1 MTKTF
6 LTKPPFNLNDAQ
18 IEFVEN
24 TINGMSLDEKV
35 GQLFLPINFIEDE
48 EGIRAFVKQF
58 KPGGVLNR
66 PAPAEVNWNRHRIF
80 QDESDIPMFIAAN
93 IESGGNGAVREGTA
107 FGNPLQVAAAGD
119 VKYARELGKIAGAE
133 GRAVGVN
140 YAFAP
145 IIDIDYNTLNPIT
158 NTRTFG
164 NDPETVYKLADAYID
179 GLMEGGKNMCYSLKH
194 FPGDGVDHR
203 DQHLHTTYNTLSV
216 EEWENTYGKNYR
228 RLIEKGATTV
238 MVGHIG
244 LPEYVKEINPDAT
257 LKEILAPGSLSKE
270 IVTGLLR
277 ERMGFNGMIITD
289 STSMNGFYAHM
300 SRKLAVPTAIA
311 NGCDMFLFNY
321 CMAEDFEFMKQG
333 IEAGILSMAR
343 VDEALSRIIGLKV
356 AMGLFE
362 NQKNHTLVPEKEALE
377 ILGNEDFQKLAAEC
391 AKQAV
396 TLVKDEEKLLPITP
410 QTHKRLIAYVM
421 GDREDFYGNK
431 KVSSRLIDRLKEQG
445 FEVEI
450 FDYSVHFPDPNE
462 TMQSFIDKYDAAL
475 YILSEGTSSN
485 QTTVRLTW
493 NLPLAN
499 DAPWF
504 VNDIPTIAVS
514 FANPYHLRDMPEIGT
529 YINAYTTN
537 DFNVDAVVEKLM
549 GKSEF
554 TGKNPVDTTCGCY
567 ELRLK
572 EAMK

>member
-1 MTKTF
+1 MREYLKE
-6 LTKPPFNLNDAQ
+6 KPFNLSEEQ
-18 IEFVEN
+18 IVFVEK
-24 TINGMSLDEKV
+24 TIENMTLDEKI
-35 GQLFLPINFIEDE
+35 GQLFLPINFIEE
-48 EGIRAFVKQF
+48 EQPLREFVRKFQ
-58 KPGGVLNR
+58 PGGALNR
-66 PAPAEVNWNRHRIF
+66 PAPGVMNQMRHRIM
-80 QDESDIPMFIAAN
+80 QEESKIPMFVPAN
-93 IESGGNGAVREGTA
+93 IESGGNGVAVEGTA
-107 FGNPLQVAAAGD
+107 FGNPLQVAATGD
-119 VKYARELGKIAGAE
+119 TKYAYELGKIAGKE

-164 NDPETVYKLADAYID
+164 NNPEVVYEMASAYID
-179 GLMEGGKNMCYSLKH
+179 GLMEDGKDMCYSVKH
-194 FPGDGVDHR
+194 FPGDGVDNR

-228 RLIEKGATTV
+228 RLFEKGATTV

-244 LPEYVKEINPDAT
+244 LPEYVKEINPQAT
-257 LKEILAPGSLSKE
+257 KKEILAPGSLSKE

-289 STSMNGFYAHM
+289 STSMNGFYAYM
-300 SRKLAVPTAIA
+300 SRRLAVPTAIA

-321 CMAEDFEFMKQG
+321 CLEEDFAFMKQG
-333 IEAGILSMAR
+333 IEEGILTMER
-343 VDEALSRIIGLKV
+343 VDEALSRIIGLKT

-362 NQKNHTLVPEKEALE
+362 KQKENTLVPGEEALQ
-377 ILGNEDFQKLAAEC
+377 ILGNEAFQKLAKEC
-391 AKQAV
+391 AQKSV
-396 TLVKDEEKLLPITP
+396 TLVKDEEHLLPITP
-410 QTHKRLIAYVM
+410 ETHKRLIVYVM

-431 KVSSRLIDRLKEQG
+431 KVSSRFMDQLKAQG
-445 FEVEI
+445 FEVDT

-462 TMQSFIDKYDAAL
+462 TMQSFIDKYDAAI
-475 YILSEGTSSN
+475 YVLSEGTSSN
-485 QTTVRLTW
+485 QTTVRLSW

-504 VNDIPTIAVS
+504 VNDLPTIAIS
-514 FANPYHLRDMPEIGT
+514 FANPYHLRDIPEIGT

-537 DFNVDAVVEKLM
+537 DFNVEAVVEKLM

-554 TGKNPVDTTCGCY
+554 TGKNPVDTTCGYY
-567 ELRLK
+567 ELRL
-572 EAMK
+572 

>member
-1 MTKTF
+1 MREYLKE
-6 LTKPPFNLNDAQ
+6 KPFNLSEEQ
-18 IEFVEN
+18 IVFVEK
-24 TINGMSLDEKV
+24 TIENMTLDEKI
-35 GQLFLPINFIEDE
+35 GQLFLPINFIEE
-48 EGIRAFVKQF
+48 EQPLREFVRKFQ
-58 KPGGVLNR
+58 PGGALNR
-66 PAPAEVNWNRHRIF
+66 PAPGVMNQMRHRIM
-80 QDESDIPMFIAAN
+80 QEESKIPMFIPAN
-93 IESGGNGAVREGTA
+93 IESGGNGVAVEGTA
-107 FGNPLQVAAAGD
+107 FGNPLQVAATGD
-119 VKYARELGKIAGAE
+119 TKYAYELGKIAGKE

-164 NDPETVYKLADAYID
+164 NNPEVVYEMASAYID
-179 GLMEGGKNMCYSLKH
+179 GLMEDGKDMCYSVKH
-194 FPGDGVDHR
+194 FPGDGVDNR

-228 RLIEKGATTV
+228 RLFEKGATTV

-244 LPEYVKEINPDAT
+244 LPEYVKEINPQAT
-257 LKEILAPGSLSKE
+257 KKEILAPGSLSKE

-289 STSMNGFYAHM
+289 STSMNGFYAYM
-300 SRKLAVPTAIA
+300 SRRLAVPTAIA

-321 CMAEDFEFMKQG
+321 CLEEDFEFMKQG
-333 IEAGILSMAR
+333 IEDGILTMER
-343 VDEALSRIIGLKV
+343 VDEALSRIIGLKT

-362 NQKNHTLVPEKEALE
+362 KQKENTLVPGEEALQ
-377 ILGNEDFQKLAAEC
+377 ILGNEAFQKLAKEC
-391 AKQAV
+391 AQKSV
-396 TLVKDEEKLLPITP
+396 TLVKDEEHLLPITP
-410 QTHKRLIAYVM
+410 ETHKRLIVYVM

-431 KVSSRLIDRLKEQG
+431 KVSSRFMDQLKAQG
-445 FEVEI
+445 FEVDT

-462 TMQSFIDKYDAAL
+462 TMQSFIDKYDAAI
-475 YILSEGTSSN
+475 YVLSEGTSSN
-485 QTTVRLTW
+485 QTTVRLSW

-504 VNDIPTIAVS
+504 VNDLPTIAIS
-514 FANPYHLRDMPEIGT
+514 FANPYHLRDIPEIGT

-537 DFNVDAVVEKLM
+537 DFNVEAVVEKLM

-554 TGKNPVDTTCGCY
+554 TGKNPVDTTCGYY
-567 ELRLK
+567 ELRL
-572 EAMK
+572 